1 MTVDECI
8 NAYADLSDRVF
19 QKIHHRIKLRSGE
32 IQARFDSD
40 ELERA
45 IKEIIVHMGFH
56 EDELLKDTQEMGC
69 KV

>member
-8 NAYADLSDRVF
+8 NAYASLSDRVF
-19 QKIHHRIKLRSGE
+19 RKVHHRVKIGSGE
-32 IQARFDSD
+32 IQAQFDSL

-45 IKEIIVHMGFH
+45 VKEIVVSKGFQ
-56 EDELLKDTQEMGC
+56 EDELLKDTQAMKC

>member
-8 NAYADLSDRVF
+8 NAYASLSDRVF
-19 QKIHHRIKLRSGE
+19 RKVHHRVKMGRSE
-32 IQARFDSD
+32 IQAQFDSS

-45 IKEIIVHMGFH
+45 IKEIVINNGFQ
-56 EDELLKDTQEMGC
+56 EDELLKDTQALTC